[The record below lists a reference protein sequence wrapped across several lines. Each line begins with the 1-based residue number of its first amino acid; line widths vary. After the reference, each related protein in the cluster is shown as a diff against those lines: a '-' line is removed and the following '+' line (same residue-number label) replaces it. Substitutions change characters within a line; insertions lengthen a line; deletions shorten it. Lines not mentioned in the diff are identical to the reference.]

1 MLTIETER
9 RIAKFFYAISQNEI
23 EVQNQKSI
31 LLQNEEFNVYQ
42 CFKHLDSQNR
52 EKIEIL
58 DIIQFL
64 KNNYINCSHVEI
76 KILFLFYNPEL
87 NNYWTYENFLNFLYA
102 GYKNYENINKEINF
116 SKKSE
121 NISKLIICLLLNV
134 FKSELNLI
142 NNTIPLAYQIKHRY
156 DYNFID
162 MFNSITNTNNISY
175 NTLNN
180 FLIRN
185 GVYLNEFEIRAIIS
199 RLSLEKNEV
208 ISPIS
213 FKIIFERGYSN
224 EILNNL
230 YNKIQIF
237 NIENFQKL
245 NNFPNQELLYKIDPD
260 EIKITNTLNL
270 KTDNLKEDNYHK
282 NNIINNGLE
291 FYSNK
296 FDNNLNNN
304 CKVFYEEEQILKFL
318 LFLLDTEESIEKL
331 KCDLALRSDFNIK
344 DCFYLFEN
352 SYKNYITKQD
362 FLFGCQRLSL
372 NFTDEE
378 IDIFFK
384 KYDLNGDGVLSY
396 NNFFD
401 MFVPFHK
408 EHRKM
413 VENRLPNNYIP
424 KYNKEEIFLDG
435 TKLYLQNLLRYIIES
450 EKKINTLRNN
460 LPKIKHIILNKISYK
475 LTGNEKNYITP
486 LDLANY
492 LKNNQK
498 IIALSEADILFIRFD
513 RNRDGIISIN
523 DISREL

>member
-9 RIAKFFYAISQNEI
+9 RIAKFLYAISQNEI

-31 LLQNEEFNVYQ
+31 LLQNEEFNAYE

-52 EKIEIL
+52 DKLEIL

-64 KNNYINCSHVEI
+64 KNNYINCSHIEI
-76 KILFLFYNPEL
+76 KILILFYNPEL
-87 NNYWTYENFLNFLYA
+87 NDYWTYENFLNFLLA
-102 GYKNYENINKEINF
+102 GYNNYDNMNKEINF
-116 SKKSE
+116 SKKSR
-121 NISKLIICLLLNV
+121 NISKLIIYLLLNI

-142 NNTIPLAYQIKHRY
+142 NNTIPLVYQIKHRY

-213 FKIIFERGYSN
+213 LRIIFEKGYSN

-237 NIENFQKL
+237 KIENFQKL
-245 NNFPNQELLYKIDPD
+245 NSFPNQDLIYKINPD
-260 EIKITNTLNL
+260 EIKLTNTLNL
-270 KTDNLKEDNYHK
+270 KTDNLDEDNYNK
-282 NNIINNGLE
+282 NNIINNQLQ

-296 FDNNLNNN
+296 YDENINNS
-304 CKVFYEEEQILKFL
+304 KVFYEEEQILKFL
-318 LFLLDTEESIEKL
+318 LILLDTEESIEKL

-352 SYKNYITKQD
+352 SYKDYITKQD
-362 FLFGCQRLSL
+362 FMYGCQRLSL
-372 NFTDEE
+372 NFNNEE
-378 IDIFFK
+378 INIFFK
-384 KYDLNGDGVLSY
+384 KYDLNGDGVLNY

-408 EHRKM
+408 EYRTM

-435 TKLYLQNLLRYIIES
+435 TKLYLQNLLRYIIEN
-450 EKKINTLRNN
+450 EKKIDGLRNN
-460 LPKIKHIILNKISYK
+460 LPKIKQIILNKIAYK
-475 LTGNEKNYITP
+475 LTGNDKNYITP
-486 LDLANY
+486 LDFANY
-492 LKNNQK
+492 LKNNKK

-513 RNRDGIISIN
+513 RNRDGVITIDDII
-523 DISREL
+523 REI